1 MGSPRG
7 RETPALAQEASEV
20 VNGDLTCIGSPA
32 CEGSEPMLLGV
43 KRRTAELIPD
53 ELKFSA
59 PLTLHPLDC
68 SCAIVCFYAV
78 AAGVISS

>member
-1 MGSPRG
+1 
-7 RETPALAQEASEV
+7 
-20 VNGDLTCIGSPA
+20 
-32 CEGSEPMLLGV
+32 MLLGV

-68 SCAIVCFYAV
+68 SGATVCFYAV
-78 AAGVISS
+78 AAGVI